1 MIEQI
6 RQIIGAEYANTL
18 GLVVYKNSEIVLE
31 EYFKGANREESVHTF
46 SIVKSIVAILPQ
58 IGGKQ
63 AIGEQFHYM
72 IPTAPTAWAVR
83 WWR

>member
-1 MIEQI
+1 MTIENFLTMTVPYKFKS
-6 RQIIGAEYANTL
+6 EPWTKVCTSEDW
-18 GLVVYKNSEIVLE
+18 GL
-31 EYFKGANREESVHTF
+31 
-46 SIVKSIVAILPQ
+46 AILPQ